1 MHGNNIP
8 TSSCY
13 NDVSFLLQHGFDP
26 RHWSDDIR
34 VAFSSNPHRKC
45 PISHCTLNDDISEHV
60 LPSQLED
67 SLCKQCDSTL
77 LPISLSSTPTTP
89 ITYDVSMQETHDGYV
104 RIPSVPCLA
113 PVSSLPAATLKGVW
127 TLVHTINLTE
137 RLNTELGA
145 SRHHFNGLDY
155 YTNEWPVVLQLL
167 FPYLREETTFDCFWN
182 WHYPNP
188 IPKKKAWHTSS
199 ASYPPT
205 GCTDFGVE
213 YTCDFETVCGC
224 PRMLRV
230 LRSSDCGVFQLFL
243 RNVPVRHACLHTLS
257 TNKCSSTS
265 AKGQISTLHVGLQA
279 YIRQQSY
286 NHHSGPG
293 LTWGSLRDRAR
304 QYILDSQ
311 FLHCELPHLA
321 PLNHPSRDR
330 RIQCQHP
337 RALKLLRDHQRY
349 SSRNDFLRDPAL
361 TSSATTKGTLVVR
374 YSDVYSNVAP
384 YLLEDGHSS
393 LGCHTFTT
401 IVDEQCR
408 DFLRTCNTRF
418 HGQIDGPES
427 SGLAN
432 MHEELWVDNLYVQFK
447 NALENR
453 AKLNLYQYN
462 VIGYSYTRVVSSTQS
477 GVRSQSVTKKT
488 PRGYF

>member
-60 LPSQLED
+60 LPFQLED

-167 FPYLREETTFDCFWN
+167 SHICVKRLPLIVFGIGITPTLFL
-182 WHYPNP
+182 
-188 IPKKKAWHTSS
+188 KKKHGIQVLHRIHLPVARILVSNTPVISRLFVAVLGCFGFFALRTVVFSSYFCVMFPFAMRAFTRCPQINVVQLLQKGRFQPCMWVYRHT
-199 ASYPPT
+199 YGNNLIT
-205 GCTDFGVE
+205 
-213 YTCDFETVCGC
+213 
-224 PRMLRV
+224 
-230 LRSSDCGVFQLFL
+230 
-243 RNVPVRHACLHTLS
+243 
-257 TNKCSSTS
+257 
-265 AKGQISTLHVGLQA
+265 I
-279 YIRQQSY
+279 
-286 NHHSGPG
+286 
-293 LTWGSLRDRAR
+293 
-304 QYILDSQ
+304 
-311 FLHCELPHLA
+311 
-321 PLNHPSRDR
+321 
-330 RIQCQHP
+330 
-337 RALKLLRDHQRY
+337 
-349 SSRNDFLRDPAL
+349 
-361 TSSATTKGTLVVR
+361 TLVQV
-374 YSDVYSNVAP
+374 
-384 YLLEDGHSS
+384 
-393 LGCHTFTT
+393 
-401 IVDEQCR
+401 
-408 DFLRTCNTRF
+408 
-418 HGQIDGPES
+418 
-427 SGLAN
+427 
-432 MHEELWVDNLYVQFK
+432 
-447 NALENR
+447 
-453 AKLNLYQYN
+453 
-462 VIGYSYTRVVSSTQS
+462 
-477 GVRSQSVTKKT
+477 
-488 PRGYF
+488 